1 MKIIDELVKLLLFLI
16 IFPNKNHPVGKKGEA
31 FPRFLTYLIG
41 RDNHWALPCILIR
54 LILPT
59 SYPSFP

>member
-31 FPRFLTYLIG
+31 FPRFLTYLLGAIITE
-41 RDNHWALPCILIR
+41 R
-54 LILPT
+54 
-59 SYPSFP
+59 FPAF